1 MIDPDMT
8 VDEYVAF
15 TAVVTAIFSVGVFVI
30 MCGIAIMKVAGVF

>member
-8 VDEYVAF
+8 ADEWVAF
-15 TAVVTAIFSVGVFVI
+15 FAIVTSIFAVGVFVV